1 MSYVLEKCS
10 SHIKKLDFLQE
21 TIYIKFTM
29 NLRMPI
35 GVSGVAGAGKDLF
48 FELISRRL
56 PVRRFAL
63 ADALKVDVQRWC
75 IDRYGIDPTNCSRE
89 DKEKVREF
97 LVFHGTFM
105 RKRSE
110 GRFWIDKLDSKIKSF
125 LLNAQSN
132 DIPIVTDIRYSEYK
146 KDEVDWVKNELNGVV
161 VHISQ
166 YEIKDT
172 VSKRNWPKKEMG
184 RVYREPVN
192 FEEAR
197 QDPLLKSNA
206 DFSVEWEKIKC
217 DNPSENEYLN
227 KKAEKFVEWYNEET
241 KNRQ

>member
-75 IDRYGIDPTNCSRE
+75 IDRYGI
-89 DKEKVREF
+89 
-97 LVFHGTFM
+97 
-105 RKRSE
+105 
-110 GRFWIDKLDSKIKSF
+110 
-125 LLNAQSN
+125 
-132 DIPIVTDIRYSEYK
+132 
-146 KDEVDWVKNELNGVV
+146 
-161 VHISQ
+161 
-166 YEIKDT
+166 
-172 VSKRNWPKKEMG
+172 
-184 RVYREPVN
+184 
-192 FEEAR
+192 
-197 QDPLLKSNA
+197 
-206 DFSVEWEKIKC
+206 
-217 DNPSENEYLN
+217 
-227 KKAEKFVEWYNEET
+227 
-241 KNRQ
+241 